1 MTWLVTAIATA
12 AGVSTFTAAAA
23 TIGATAAVGTGVI
36 SGRSQYVAGKTQ
48 EIELNRQAEEERIA
62 AQSRELQRREELNR
76 ALAANVVGQS
86 MSGISGEGTPAS
98 IALESAKKAG
108 LSESTIGLSEKLKQA
123 QLRRQGKSAKQVG
136 YMAATSTSL
145 KSAQQILSLLGGA
158 GGGGGGSGG
167 GGGPASGG
175 GPGTSAGAAASAG
188 VS

>member
-123 QLRRQGKSAKQVG
+123 QLRRQGKSAKL
-136 YMAATSTSL
+136 AAGLQSASTLLSGAT
-145 KSAQQILSLLGGA
+145 KVAQLT
-158 GGGGGGSGG
+158 SGG
-167 GGGPASGG
+167 
-175 GPGTSAGAAASAG
+175 
-188 VS
+188 